1 MSPDLPTNG
10 NGKTVTS
17 SQTFSSI
24 SQVYIEFSVFR
35 SDSIDK
41 GHYHLSTGQGELS
54 ESDICTAV
62 ISHEPGRFP
71 GAVSCGSAI
80 E

>member
-1 MSPDLPTNG
+1 MDPDLPTNG

-17 SQTFSSI
+17 SQTFSRI
-24 SQVYIEFSVFR
+24 SHVYIELSVFR
-35 SDSIDK
+35 SIEK
-41 GHYHLSTGQGELS
+41 GHYHLSAGQGKLS

-62 ISHEPGRFP
+62 IFQEQGRFS
-71 GAVSCGSAI
+71 GAVWCGSAI